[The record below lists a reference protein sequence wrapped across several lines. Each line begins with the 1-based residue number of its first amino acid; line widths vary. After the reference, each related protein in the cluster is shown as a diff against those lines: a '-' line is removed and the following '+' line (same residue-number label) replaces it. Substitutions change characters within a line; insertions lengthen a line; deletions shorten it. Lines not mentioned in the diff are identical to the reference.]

1 MAINNLVITIGG
13 RCAGAGPP
21 RAPLPPPA
29 DSPRS
34 RRPPPPPAVGLS
46 AVALLMKSDVRH
58 SSAMLRRNMRTIRSW
73 LEEQGQAAG

>member
-13 RCAGAGPP
+13 RCGRRRPAT
-21 RAPLPPPA
+21 RAAPA
-29 DSPRS
+29 A
-34 RRPPPPPAVGLS
+34 RRLTPPPPPPAVGLS

>member
-13 RCAGAGPP
+13 RCTGAGPP
-21 RAPLPPPA
+21 RAPLPAPA
-29 DSPRS
+29 HSP
-34 RRPPPPPAVGLS
+34 RRPPPRPAVGLS

>member
-13 RCAGAGPP
+13 RRAGAGPP
-21 RAPLPPPA
+21 RAPLPPTHC
-29 DSPRS
+29 R